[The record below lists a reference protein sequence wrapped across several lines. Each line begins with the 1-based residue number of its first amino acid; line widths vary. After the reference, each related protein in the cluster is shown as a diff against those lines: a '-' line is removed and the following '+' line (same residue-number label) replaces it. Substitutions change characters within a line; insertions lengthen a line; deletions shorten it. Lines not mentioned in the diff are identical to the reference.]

1 MIQKANVSTL
11 LCSVFIKGDPK
22 VSQRD
27 KGANRCYVNFISQN
41 ENSKLDVWEHCLLC
55 IYARTSHESV
65 GCVAALWTIYRVI
78 LQSQSLM
85 NGNVVEQVESTK
97 FLGVVDQ
104 VITGNWKTLAN
115 FQT

>member
-1 MIQKANVSTL
+1 
-11 LCSVFIKGDPK
+11 
-22 VSQRD
+22 
-27 KGANRCYVNFISQN
+27 
-41 ENSKLDVWEHCLLC
+41 
-55 IYARTSHESV
+55 
-65 GCVAALWTIYRVI
+65 
-78 LQSQSLM
+78 M